1 MARSLA
7 LLALAGA
14 AAAAWPEED
23 NVVVLDDKNFDQF
36 LKETPLTIVEFYAP
50 WCGHCKELAPKWAE
64 AAKRA
69 KALSP
74 PIPVAK
80 VDADAHGD
88 LAQRFGVSGYPTIKV
103 FRDGLPED
111 YDGSREADGIVEYL
125 KRTSLFKLVEL
136 KAVADLQQPPFASA
150 KRALVFV
157 GRQPVAASAAYKTFR
172 AAAFALSSDADCA
185 FGWSAAAAG
194 KKDPVADALVPPG
207 GGVPGVLLVENG
219 KATASLKVPRKKDEF
234 TSAAIEEWYQAKLDG
249 LADA

>member
-1 MARSLA
+1 M
-7 LLALAGA
+7 
-14 AAAAWPEED
+14 
-23 NVVVLDDKNFDQF
+23 
-36 LKETPLTIVEFYAP
+36 
-50 WCGHCKELAPKWAE
+50 
-64 AAKRA
+64 
-69 KALSP
+69 
-74 PIPVAK
+74 AK

>member
-7 LLALAGA
+7 ILALAGA

-80 VDADAHGD
+80 LDADAHGD

-111 YDGSREADGIVEYL
+111 YDGSREADGIVVV
-125 KRTSLFKLVEL
+125 LVERVRL
-136 KAVADLQQPPFASA
+136 VEQLIAAVLREVDQLLVLARVRRVDDAHQPLRLGVLVLGRREDGGLEQREAALAAAEEALQRREHEFEQRVAAASGSGVAWHGDLLRGLSDIRANLSQADLAMES
-150 KRALVFV
+150 V
-157 GRQPVAASAAYKTFR
+157 GV
-172 AAAFALSSDADCA
+172 
-185 FGWSAAAAG
+185 
-194 KKDPVADALVPPG
+194 
-207 GGVPGVLLVENG
+207 
-219 KATASLKVPRKKDEF
+219 
-234 TSAAIEEWYQAKLDG
+234 
-249 LADA
+249 

>member
-1 MARSLA
+1 M
-7 LLALAGA
+7 
-14 AAAAWPEED
+14 
-23 NVVVLDDKNFDQF
+23 
-36 LKETPLTIVEFYAP
+36 
-50 WCGHCKELAPKWAE
+50 
-64 AAKRA
+64 
-69 KALSP
+69 
-74 PIPVAK
+74 AK

-172 AAAFALSSDADCA
+172 AAAFAPLRRRLRLRGGARRRRARRTRS
-185 FGWSAAAAG
+185 
-194 KKDPVADALVPPG
+194 PTRRPPG

-219 KATASLKVPRKKDEF
+219 KATASLKRAAEEGRVHERGHRGMVRGETRRPRRREARRKECR
-234 TSAAIEEWYQAKLDG
+234 
-249 LADA
+249 